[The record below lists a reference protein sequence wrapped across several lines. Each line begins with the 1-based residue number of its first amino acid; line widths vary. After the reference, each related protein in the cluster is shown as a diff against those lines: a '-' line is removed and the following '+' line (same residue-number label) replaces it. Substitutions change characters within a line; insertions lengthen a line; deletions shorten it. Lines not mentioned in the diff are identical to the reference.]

1 MRLLHH
7 KTSPHR
13 QADKDK
19 FVQNQQ
25 SSPSRRLCTRSQV
38 LWVFRHFKV
47 MTPRH
52 LMRSGCKP
60 LRRWACSPLGSDREA
75 GGGNSHKSRQTLWR
89 NRIWCIAGKL
99 RLIMC
104 SSYKGQPLG
113 CRAVPHVP
121 RSPCPQAPFHS
132 RKRCTSRT
140 GAFVSRSWSSGTR
153 CSSLGSSPRQVPARP
168 PEAEFALSERS
179 LWGSL
184 LMCGFVTFCRKTLP
198 PQFES
203 DHSAYNLPPMI

>member
-1 MRLLHH
+1 
-7 KTSPHR
+7 
-13 QADKDK
+13 
-19 FVQNQQ
+19 
-25 SSPSRRLCTRSQV
+25 
-38 LWVFRHFKV
+38 
-47 MTPRH
+47 
-52 LMRSGCKP
+52 MRSGCKL
-60 LRRWACSPLGSDREA
+60 LRRWACSPQGSGREA

-89 NRIWCIAGKL
+89 NRIWCIAVKL

-104 SSYKGQPLG
+104 SIYKGQPLE

-140 GAFVSRSWSSGTR
+140 GAFVSRSWSSGTQ
-153 CSSLGSSPRQVPARP
+153 CSLLCSSPRQVPARP
-168 PEAEFALSERS
+168 PEAEFALNEQS

-198 PQFES
+198 LRFES